1 MITITVTPAMAE
13 QIREFC
19 IAHKAIHMSAI
30 DRHSAAVIEL
40 DNLAT
45 SLIEDEHDALE
56 AELIGSMIASSFEQ
70 IEARR
75 RAQEMQIGGP
85 TSEHKPTGATPI
97 NFFNDAG
104 ELYTVPDQGG
114 ILPNNIPTPSSFA
127 DAKIW
132 AAWLVERYTIDGL
145 TPNTPPVSPWKSLR
159 TVKDLVKDLVQCIDR
174 GDFHPFH
181 SHKDVRASWQSSYDF
196 GVALKAFDAEHGCNL
211 LSSWMIDLILVQNQR
226 ENAGAMD

>member
-1 MITITVTPAMAE
+1 MKPITITVTPGMAE

-70 IEARR
+70 IEE

-85 TSEHKPTGATPI
+85 TSEPRPTGAKPI
-97 NFFNDAG
+97 NFFNDEG
-104 ELYTVPDQGG
+104 EVYTVPDQGG
-114 ILPNNIPTPSSFA
+114 IRPNNIPTPSAFA

-132 AAWLVERYTIDGL
+132 AAW
-145 TPNTPPVSPWKSLR
+145 
-159 TVKDLVKDLVQCIDR
+159 
-174 GDFHPFH
+174 
-181 SHKDVRASWQSSYDF
+181 
-196 GVALKAFDAEHGCNL
+196 